1 MADDTGVGIRLLGG
15 FEATVGGR
23 LVAADAWRL
32 RKAKTL
38 VKLLVLAD
46 GHRMHR
52 ESLVALLWP
61 DRDTASGINNLHQAL
76 YVARRVLAPGSGVL
90 FPLREDVVL
99 LSDSAMPWLDVEA
112 FEAAC
117 RRARETRAPGDYRS
131 ADQLYRGDLLPE
143 DQFEAWAEA
152 PRDALR
158 ERRLGLS
165 IEYAEVLSE
174 RREYTEVAEIAGAV
188 TAADPFHEGAYRLL
202 MTALAAGGRRYEALA
217 AFDRLRESLTR
228 EFAADPEPA
237 TRRLYRDLL
246 TAGDQSPGAAMA
258 TEPASATSTA
268 PALSRTVATT
278 ATTTGPAVA
287 IRPDAAGTPRTAPA
301 RGLGSLTLE
310 QTSFVGRGR
319 EIAEIVQALGRTRL
333 LTLTG
338 PGGAGKTRLA
348 CEVAAGL
355 VGRYPDGVH
364 VTELASLSRPELVP
378 HTVAAVLDVPIPGTE
393 IAEVALARQLA
404 DRRLLL
410 VLDNCEHLL
419 DACARLTAEVLRG
432 CPGVSVLATSREPLR
447 VGGEVTWRTPSLALP
462 DLRALPPL
470 DRLAELESVRLFAER
485 AHDAA
490 PDFVLDETTAPAV
503 AEICVRLDGM
513 PLALE
518 LAAAR
523 TSALAPSQIAS
534 RLGDAL
540 RVLDRG
546 SRSAV
551 TRQQT
556 LHATL
561 AWSHDLLDGH
571 ERVLFRRLAVF
582 AGSMALEAVEQVCGG
597 AALDVVDLLSRLV
610 DKSLVQV
617 EHVGGEA
624 RYRLLETI
632 RQFADQRLRD
642 SGEKAGRVR
651 AHRDFFVA
659 LATGNDPER
668 AAGIVNDSPQALD
681 AEHDNL
687 RAALSSGLAEDPA
700 VALRLAVSL
709 WRFWLARGDFSE
721 ASRWL
726 AATLAAAPE
735 RTASRAR
742 ALLAAS
748 AIEVRRGDPTARQI
762 DLGIEAVAIMRA
774 VGDDRALAQ
783 TLHLTGLLAW
793 VSDDGWQRA
802 VGLVQEA
809 RTLATAAGDAGAV
822 ASATHTLG
830 VIAVSRGAGPQAEE
844 HFEQVLGLLE
854 GLTSDLP
861 PFFFAVTP
869 GHSWEIGPGGLPR
882 LPFTETVLLFRRA
895 GAEQAT
901 AHTLSNLSYAV
912 SLAGDPARARRL
924 LEDSVSA
931 FGRCGDQHGGAL
943 ALCRL
948 ANVHRI
954 AGELDEAAGLL
965 ERSMAIRR
973 SLGDR
978 RGVGITVISQGLVAA
993 AAGDLG
999 RADRLLR
1006 EALLLFDDMEDGP
1019 GRWGTLLDLGLILA
1033 DAGEHERARR
1043 VLRQWRDLPPI
1054 SWTFRPRAWALLT
1067 LAALERR
1074 CGDQIAA
1081 ALCLDEARRG
1091 FLALADEPGL
1101 AYLDSHAEPLL
1112 TER

>member
-1 MADDTGVGIRLLGG
+1 MIDGAGVGIRLLGG

-23 LVAADAWRL
+23 LVAGDAWRL
-32 RKAKTL
+32 RRAKTL
-38 VKLLVLAD
+38 VKLLVLAE

-61 DRDTASGINNLHQAL
+61 DRDTASGMNNLHQAL
-76 YVARRVLAPGSGVL
+76 YVARRVLVPESGAL
-90 FPLREDVVL
+90 FALHEDVVL

-112 FEAAC
+112 FEAAG
-117 RRARETRAPGDYRS
+117 RRAHQTRAPGDYRS
-131 ADQLYRGDLLPE
+131 ADELYRGDLLPE
-143 DQFEAWAEA
+143 DQFEVWAEA
-152 PRDALR
+152 PREALR
-158 ERRLGLS
+158 ERRLGLL
-165 IEYAEVLSE
+165 IEYAGVLSE
-174 RREYTEVAEIAGAV
+174 RREYGEAAEVARAV
-188 TAADPFHEGAYRLL
+188 TAADPFHEGAYRVL

-217 AFDRLRESLTR
+217 AFDRLRESLAR
-228 EFAADPEPA
+228 ELAADPEPA
-237 TRRLYRDLL
+237 TRRLYRELL
-246 TAGDQSPGAAMA
+246 TGGDQSPDA
-258 TEPASATSTA
+258 PAGPPTASSTGL
-268 PALSRTVATT
+268 ALSRPGT
-278 ATTTGPAVA
+278 ATAVTSGPVVA
-287 IRPDAAGTPRTAPA
+287 SGPDAAGIGRGAPV

-319 EIAEIVQALGRTRL
+319 EIAEIGQALGRTRL

-348 CEVAAGL
+348 GEVAARL

-364 VTELASLSRPELVP
+364 VAGLASLSRPELVP
-378 HTVAAVLDVPIPGTE
+378 HLVAAALDVPIPGAE
-393 IAEVALARQLA
+393 APEVALARQVA
-404 DRRLLL
+404 HRRLLL

-419 DACARLTAEVLRG
+419 DACARLAAEMLRG
-432 CPGVSVLATSREPLR
+432 CPGVVVLATSREPLR

-490 PDFVLDETTAPAV
+490 PGFTLDETTAPAV

-523 TSALAPSQIAS
+523 TPALAPRQIAS

-551 TRQQT
+551 NRQQT

-582 AGSMALEAVEQVCGG
+582 TGSTALEAVEQVCGG
-597 AALDVVDLLSRLV
+597 TGLDVVDLLTRLV

-617 EHVGGEA
+617 ESFGEAA
-624 RYRLLETI
+624 RYRMLETI
-632 RQFADQRLRD
+632 RQFADQRLQD
-642 SGEKAGRVR
+642 AGEKAGRVR
-651 AHRDFFVA
+651 AHRAFFVA
-659 LATGNDPER
+659 FASENDPEQ
-668 AAGIVNDSPQALD
+668 AAGVINDSPQALD

-700 VALRLAVSL
+700 MALQLVVSL

-721 ASRWL
+721 ASRWF

-735 RTASRAR
+735 RTPLRAR

-748 AIEVRRGDPTARQI
+748 AIEVRRGDPTARQVG
-762 DLGIEAVAIMRA
+762 LGVEAVAIMRA
-774 VGDDRALAQ
+774 AGDDRALIQA
-783 TLHLTGLLAW
+783 LHLTGLLEW
-793 VSDDGWQRA
+793 VSDHAWQRA
-802 VGLVQEA
+802 ACLVQEA
-809 RTLATAAGDAGAV
+809 RTLATAVGDAGAV
-822 ASATHTLG
+822 ASAAHTLG
-830 VIAVSRGAGPQAEE
+830 VIAVSRGDCRQAEE

-854 GLTSDLP
+854 GLGSGLP
-861 PFFFAVTP
+861 PFFSVVTP
-869 GHSWEIGPGGLPR
+869 GFFWEIGPGGLPR
-882 LPFTETVLLFRRA
+882 LPFTETVLLFRRV
-895 GAEQAT
+895 GTEQAT
-901 AHTLSNLSYAV
+901 AYTLSSLSYAV
-912 SLAGDPARARRL
+912 SLAGDPARGRRL
-924 LEDSVSA
+924 LEESVSA
-931 FGRCGDQHGGAL
+931 FDRHGDQHGAAL

-965 ERSMAIRR
+965 QRSMEIR
-973 SLGDR
+973 SNLGDR
-978 RGVGITVISQGLVAA
+978 RGIGVTILNQGLVAA
-993 AAGDLG
+993 AGGDLS
-999 RADRLLR
+999 RADQLLR
-1006 EALLLFDDMEDGP
+1006 EALLLFDDMDDGP
-1019 GRWGTLLDLGLILA
+1019 GHLGTLLDLGLILL

-1043 VLRQWRDLPPI
+1043 VMQQWRDLPPI
-1054 SWTFRPRAWALLT
+1054 SWTFRPRAWALLA
-1067 LAALERR
+1067 LAGLERR
-1074 CGDQIAA
+1074 YGDEAA
-1081 ALCLDEARRG
+1081 AVRCRDEARRS

-1101 AYLDSHAEPLL
+1101 AYLDSHPEPLL
-1112 TER
+1112 SER